1 MSIQGGSRSSSAEWR
16 FVVAE
21 VTARA
26 RRLTQDRSLAAD
38 LVGEVLLRLV
48 RWRGRVV
55 SKITWS
61 LEVLSH
67 VFAETSD
74 VKGAERRRDATME
87 VEALPAA
94 PASTET
100 EIFVRETLRKSSNQ
114 IRGAFSVSMSR
125 ACAIAKS
132 PPRSA
137 ARCIRSAPGSPAPS
151 APRGGSPPENRKTS
165 ATQGYKPP
173 SQRLCI
179 GGWGSLAADG
189 EATRHHARRRE
200 H

>member
-55 SKITWS
+55 SKITSS

-100 EIFVRETLRKSSNQ
+100 EIFVRETLRKLQ
-114 IRGAFSVSMSR
+114 PDQRRLLCLHVQGLRHREIAAAVGCAVHQVGPRIAR
-125 ACAIAKS
+125 AQ
-132 PPRSA
+132 RA
-137 ARCIRSAPGSPAPS
+137 ARRVAAGKPKNICDPGV
-151 APRGGSPPENRKTS
+151 
-165 ATQGYKPP
+165 
-173 SQRLCI
+173 
-179 GGWGSLAADG
+179 
-189 EATRHHARRRE
+189 
-200 H
+200 